1 MLNSTQLR
9 VSKDYVTVHGYSA
22 QVCRLHNTSSVPI
35 DYSLNSG
42 EAVTVAAGGYET
54 INITS
59 STSEV
64 RLKRT
69 DGTNT
74 AVDVII
80 EWGPTAEEA
89 YEQSLLAIDKAYEK
103 SLLAIDNATV
113 SASDIT
119 DASATGL
126 SVLTGT
132 AAQGRTALE
141 VGTFAVAS
149 KSDAYTIGTD
159 SADELLGGTVYVTA
173 SAVMTLP
180 AVSAGKHCTIIVLGA
195 VAVTITPNAS
205 DRIILDGAALADGVS
220 IVSNSHAGD
229 VAHVRYESANGWY
242 ISTNGWNA
250 VQGS

>member
-9 VSKDYVTVHGYSA
+9 VAKDYVTVHGYSA
-22 QVCRLHNTSSVPI
+22 QVCRLHNTSSVSI

-54 INITS
+54 INVTS

-69 DGTNT
+69 DGEDT

-80 EWGPTAEEA
+80 EWGLTADEA
-89 YEQSLLAIDKAYEK
+89 YELASDEAYE
-103 SLLAIDNATV
+103 LASDPV

-119 DASATGL
+119 DASATGI

-220 IVSNSHAGD
+220 IVSTSHAGD

>member
-9 VSKDYVTVHGYSA
+9 VAKDYVTVHGYSA
-22 QVCRLHNTSSVPI
+22 QVCRLHNTSSVSI

-54 INITS
+54 INVRS

-69 DGTNT
+69 DGTDT
-74 AVDVII
+74 AVDVIL
-80 EWGPTAEEA
+80 EWGLTADEA
-89 YEQSLLAIDKAYEK
+89 YELASDP
-103 SLLAIDNATV
+103 V

-119 DASATGL
+119 DASATGI

-149 KSDAYTIGTD
+149 KSAAYTIGTD

-195 VAVTITPNAS
+195 VEVTITPNAS

-220 IVSNSHAGD
+220 IVSTSHAGD

>member
-9 VSKDYVTVHGYSA
+9 VAKDYVTVHGYSA

-42 EAVTVAAGGYET
+42 AAVTVAAGGYET
-54 INITS
+54 INVTS

-69 DGTNT
+69 DGTDT
-74 AVDVII
+74 AVDVIL
-80 EWGPTAEEA
+80 EWGLTADEA
-89 YEQSLLAIDKAYEK
+89 YELASSEVHP
-103 SLLAIDNATV
+103 V

-119 DASATGL
+119 DASATGI

-149 KSDAYTIGTD
+149 KSAAYTIGTD

-180 AVSAGKHCTIIVLGA
+180 AVSAGKHCTIIAIGA
-195 VAVTITPNAS
+195 VEVTITPNAS
-205 DRIILDGAALADGVS
+205 DRIILDGTELTDGAS
-220 IVSNSHAGD
+220 IVSKSGAGD
-229 VAHVRYESANGWY
+229 VAHVTYESANGWH
-242 ISTNGWNA
+242 ISTNGKTWTA
-250 VQGS
+250 VQGG

>member
-9 VSKDYVTVHGYSA
+9 VAKDYVTVHGYSA
-22 QVCRLHNTSSVPI
+22 QVCRLHNTSSVSI

-42 EAVTVAAGGYET
+42 DAVTVASGSYKT

-69 DGTNT
+69 DGTDT

-80 EWGPTAEEA
+80 EWGLTADEA
-89 YEQSLLAIDKAYEK
+89 YELASSEVHP
-103 SLLAIDNATV
+103 V
-113 SASDIT
+113 SASGIT
-119 DASATGL
+119 DASATGI

-132 AAQGRTALE
+132 AAQGRKALE

-149 KSDAYTIGTD
+149 KSAAYTIGTD

-205 DRIILDGAALADGVS
+205 DRIILDGVALADGAS
-220 IVSNSHAGD
+220 IVSESSAGD
-229 VAHVRYESANGWY
+229 VAHVRYESADGWY
-242 ISTNGWNA
+242 ISTNGWSA
-250 VQGS
+250 VQGQG

>member
-9 VSKDYVTVHGYSA
+9 VAKDYVTVHGYSA
-22 QVCRLHNTSSVPI
+22 QVCRLHNTSSVSI

-42 EAVTVAAGGYET
+42 AAVTVAAGGYET
-54 INITS
+54 INVTS

-69 DGTNT
+69 DGTDT

-80 EWGPTAEEA
+80 EWGLTADEA
-89 YEQSLLAIDKAYEK
+89 YELASSEVHP
-103 SLLAIDNATV
+103 V

-119 DASATGL
+119 DASDTGI

-220 IVSNSHAGD
+220 IVSKSLAGD

-250 VQGS
+250 VQG